1 MKRLRIIV
9 PKESALDSYLS
20 DVGFIYEKIVPI
32 LDCTCYTIN
41 VTDKNLLIKFLI
53 SKFSPQDYSIRYKY
67 GEYIFRVRS

>member
-20 DVGFIYEKIVPI
+20 NVGFIYDKIVHK

-41 VTDKNLLIKFLI
+41 LTAIKLLINLLI
-53 SKFSPQDYSIRYKY
+53 SKFSLQDYSIRYKY